1 MGHLSRKPT
10 SNEPPSDDYNPWG
23 PQDGIRDDISVLLG
37 EEGKRCTDCRRVILN
52 EHIKKKR
59 GKPFCPDCY
68 KS

>member
-10 SNEPPSDDYNPWG
+10 SNEPPLDGNNPWG

-37 EEGKRCTDCRRVILN
+37 GEGKRCTKCKRVVLN
-52 EHIKKKR
+52 EYIKKKK

-68 KS
+68 